1 MSSPICSILVT
12 IISAPPDL
20 SRTWSLALKAIL
32 HTFPFTSVHSVPL
45 VTALR
50 NTIYLYGLEL
60 MQKIIGADAMNKE
73 MISQVE
79 ADEEILTFDVS
90 DDVLERIGG
99 ADQKA
104 VTWAYCTHAWHYC
117 EWPQ

>member
-1 MSSPICSILVT
+1 
-12 IISAPPDL
+12 
-20 SRTWSLALKAIL
+20 
-32 HTFPFTSVHSVPL
+32 
-45 VTALR
+45 
-50 NTIYLYGLEL
+50 
-60 MQKIIGADAMNKE
+60 MNKE
-73 MISQVE
+73 RISQVK

-90 DDVLERIGG
+90 DDVLERIGS

>member
-1 MSSPICSILVT
+1 M
-12 IISAPPDL
+12 
-20 SRTWSLALKAIL
+20 K
-32 HTFPFTSVHSVPL
+32 
-45 VTALR
+45 
-50 NTIYLYGLEL
+50 
-60 MQKIIGADAMNKE
+60 KE

-104 VTWAYCTHAWHYC
+104 VTWAYALTPGITASGRSSV
-117 EWPQ
+117 